1 MARNRLPN
9 RPRVTERCER
19 RVTKKAHEAFA
30 QQKEKI
36 AGGSDTVTR
45 AGVAVIV
52 VRLLNCREDEKKV
65 RERDMFRHYSQGLL
79 LYCGCGHT
87 HTCRKCVSNC
97 TIILTLERGH

>member
-30 QQKEKI
+30 QQKEKS

-52 VRLLNCREDEKKV
+52 VRLLN
-65 RERDMFRHYSQGLL
+65 
-79 LYCGCGHT
+79 
-87 HTCRKCVSNC
+87 
-97 TIILTLERGH
+97 